1 MLLVESNRARIEH
14 RVDGPVVAQL
24 ILRDRPFL
32 CEHVD
37 LRLHL
42 LELVRLLP
50 IHLLFRLQL
59 RARLRQNVAVV
70 FIAILSRQ
78 ASIRIRVPL
87 VVLLRTPTGNEASLT
102 VDDVHGFTVCPL
114 FPALVGPRHNL
125 GLLCEERV
133 DRVLVQIVQRV
144 ILHARR
150 EQGILKLVAPT
161 PCMSILLLGLVAI
174 ALQMLDLKVLL
185 VEAVIFFRSSN
196 ARLMLLDALV

>member
-24 ILRDRPFL
+24 VLRDRPLL

-50 IHLLFRLQL
+50 IHLLLRLQL
-59 RARLRQNVAVV
+59 RARLRQDVAVV
-70 FIAILSRQ
+70 LIAILSRQ
-78 ASIRIRVPL
+78 ASSRIRVPL

-102 VDDVHGFTVCPL
+102 VDNIHGFTVCPL
-114 FPALVGPRHNL
+114 FLALIGPGHNL

-133 DRVLVQIVQRV
+133 DRVLIQIVQRV

-150 EQGILKLVAPT
+150 EQGVLELGAPAS
-161 PCMSILLLGLVAI
+161 CMCILLLGLVAI

-185 VEAVIFFRSSN
+185 VEAIIFFRSSN
-196 ARLMLLDALV
+196 ARLLLLDALV